1 MYPTEGFTAT
11 GAGEDKVTVNLR
23 AARVSGAFHFEFK
36 KMRLAP
42 RCADP
47 KGYYGQMLTQATATA
62 DSAAASSGLSA
73 LILAVGRLKTVPG
86 IEKKL
91 KAELD
96 QTVGVKR

>member
-1 MYPTEGFTAT
+1 MYLTEGFTAT

-47 KGYYGQMLTQATATA
+47 KGYYGH
-62 DSAAASSGLSA
+62 
-73 LILAVGRLKTVPG
+73 P
-86 IEKKL
+86 
-91 KAELD
+91 
-96 QTVGVKR
+96 